1 MYKRATYRI
10 RSNEPLTETVYRMV
24 VEGDTQYLTA
34 PGQFVNIELPGRF
47 LRRPISVCDY
57 DGHTITLIYKVIGEG
72 TAQMAGMTAG
82 GELDMLTGLGNGFS
96 TAVKTERPLL
106 VGGGVG
112 VPPLYNLAKRLLAE
126 GRRVFQYGFGSLLCR
141 GVRGAR
147 RRCDGRYGG
156 RFARHARF
164 RHRCACGRM
173 YGL

>member
-82 GELDMLTGLGNGFS
+82 GELEMLTGLGNGF
-96 TAVKTERPLL
+96 
-106 VGGGVG
+106 
-112 VPPLYNLAKRLLAE
+112 
-126 GRRVFQYGFGSLLCR
+126 
-141 GVRGAR
+141 
-147 RRCDGRYGG
+147 
-156 RFARHARF
+156 
-164 RHRCACGRM
+164 
-173 YGL
+173 

>member
-126 GRRVFQYGFGSLLCR
+126 GRRWCSVSIRLR
-141 GVRGAR
+141 KSSMPRSSR
-147 RRCDGRYGG
+147 RS
-156 RFARHARF
+156 AS
-164 RHRCACGRM
+164 M
-173 YGL
+173 

>member
-72 TAQMAGMTAG
+72 TAQMAGMAAG
-82 GELDMLTGLGNGFS
+82 GELDMLTGLGPTNWIVAPIIGFFS
-96 TAVKTERPLL
+96 LSRINPLITTELIPDL
-106 VGGGVG
+106 V
-112 VPPLYNLAKRLLAE
+112 
-126 GRRVFQYGFGSLLCR
+126 
-141 GVRGAR
+141 
-147 RRCDGRYGG
+147 
-156 RFARHARF
+156 
-164 RHRCACGRM
+164 AC
-173 YGL
+173 L